1 MPTAN
6 DDSRRILELLA
17 QEKITVDEADQ
28 LLRALKDSSR
38 PADPGQP
45 RPEASTKP
53 SPRWMRVTIDRA
65 ARDGRPAKTV
75 TIRMPLSIARSG
87 LKLGAMFPR
96 LAEGGFAERLREQG
110 IDVDFSKIDPSQ
122 FDKLLDEMGEMD
134 VDVDGGRAHL
144 RIRCE

>member
-1 MPTAN
+1 MPTAT

-17 QEKITVDEADQ
+17 QGKITVEEADQ
-28 LLRALKDSSR
+28 LLRAFKDGGR
-38 PADPGQP
+38 PADQEQP
-45 RPEASTKP
+45 RPQTSAKP
-53 SPRWMRVTIDRA
+53 SPRWVRVTIDRA
-65 ARDGRPAKTV
+65 ESNGRPAKTV

-96 LAEGGFAERLREQG
+96 LAHGQFADRLREQG

-122 FDKLLDEMGEMD
+122 FDKLFDEMGEMD
-134 VDVDGGRAHL
+134 VDVDEGRAHI